1 MRAPP
6 EGKQRGMG
14 VASGQGMRSF
24 LFPLCLLALGAS
36 ACATKSA
43 ATVSSDNV
51 SSVSTPPRS
60 EPVKPPPAPAKEVA
74 ELPSLDFGP
83 IYYELDS
90 AILRPDSRELLDRVA
105 EALRPRSEAR
115 VTISGHTCELGTTEY
130 NLALGQRRA
139 AAVRDYLVKLG
150 VDRERIGVVSYGE
163 ERPAEPGSGES
174 VWSKNRRSE
183 FSVSVAHARVGSP

>member
-1 MRAPP
+1 MRT
-6 EGKQRGMG
+6 
-14 VASGQGMRSF
+14 S
-24 LFPLCLLALGAS
+24 PLPLLLLALGAS

-43 ATVSSDNV
+43 ATVSSDDV
-51 SSVSTPPRS
+51 STANTPPRS
-60 EPVKPPPAPAKEVA
+60 EPVKPPPAPKNPVA

-90 AILRPDSRELLDRVA
+90 ATLRSDSRELLDRVA

-139 AAVRDYLVKLG
+139 SAARDYLVKLG
-150 VDRERIGVVSYGE
+150 VDRDHIAIVTYGE
-163 ERPAEPGSGES
+163 ERPAAEGSGES

-183 FSVSVAHARVGSP
+183 FSVSVAQARAGGQ